1 MTKLILA
8 RWVALGAL
16 ILSCLVLGGCG
27 QYPVTDGFST
37 MLPQR
42 QERLLVWG
50 ANVTAAA
57 TAATWLQKQ
66 GLTVTEPVRMQQ
78 VFSEQK
84 MTLTNSPSDDA
95 QMLRA
100 AKMLGLSHIVYV
112 DVSAVEAGT
121 LKPPFRPPLT
131 TYIVGVA
138 IRGVQVASGEV
149 VWSGTARYRGPVTE
163 RDDYVANLTCQ
174 ALATA
179 WGLRPPG
186 EHPIDSQAMCSL
198 GDRDHVGDPD
208 DHDMPDPVRNS
219 QQ

>member
-1 MTKLILA
+1 MVGLVKDRGL
-8 RWVALGAL
+8 ALGAL
-16 ILSCLVLGGCG
+16 ILSCAVLGGCG

-42 QERLLVWG
+42 QERLLVWS

-66 GLTVTEPVRMQQ
+66 GLTVTEPVRVQQ

-84 MTLTNSPSDDA
+84 ITLTNSPSDDA

-112 DVSAVEAGT
+112 DVSAVEVGM
-121 LKPPFRPPLT
+121 LKPPFSPPLA

-138 IRGVQVASGEV
+138 IRGVQVESGAV

-186 EHPIDSQAMCSL
+186 EHPIDSQSMCSL
-198 GDRDHVGDPD
+198 GDREHVGASDGRV
-208 DHDMPDPVRNS
+208 MSDPVLN
-219 QQ
+219 